1 MKLYH
6 SSKMKSGIFYLSF
19 ISYCLGIAGYS
30 YAEDYFDPKLLSL
43 QSGMDPNSID
53 LSQFEKANTVP
64 EGKYN
69 ITVFINKKDMGSMDV
84 TFVKGHDGDVS
95 AEFTKSMLGEFGV
108 NVASTPTLQKLS
120 DDEAITALG
129 DYIPD
134 AFVKTNLSKLSME
147 ISIPQIYMDNRANG
161 YVPEGL
167 LENGIPAI
175 LLSYQLNGSHSR
187 NKSQRETQNNDNA
200 FLSLRGG
207 VNLGAWRLRSNY
219 RYYYSNSEGRRNYTN
234 RTSTFS
240 NTYVMRAINALRGEV
255 LVGES

>member
-1 MKLYH
+1 MQRITLTQNYYLCSQEWIRTQSIYLNLKKPIRFL
-6 SSKMKSGIFYLSF
+6 KVNTILRYLS
-19 ISYCLGIAGYS
+19 IKRYGKHGC
-30 YAEDYFDPKLLSL
+30 YFR
-43 QSGMDPNSID
+43 
-53 LSQFEKANTVP
+53 
-64 EGKYN
+64 
-69 ITVFINKKDMGSMDV
+69 
-84 TFVKGHDGDVS
+84 KGHDGDVS

-200 FLSLRGG
+200 F
-207 VNLGAWRLRSNY
+207 
-219 RYYYSNSEGRRNYTN
+219 
-234 RTSTFS
+234 
-240 NTYVMRAINALRGEV
+240 
-255 LVGES
+255 